1 MKKLIIS
8 ATFVLAS
15 FGVIAQNAIEV
26 ISKWQKMNVP
36 GMQIKVDGNAKTA
49 ISTLKDQLKSEK
61 VKAKASSAKL
71 EAEAVTFYRV
81 SPNMINIYATAEEN
95 KDNTTLLT
103 VFLAQGQDAS
113 TFMSAANNAE
123 AVGKLKTFL
132 ENDYAKAQNK
142 EALLLNIKEQEKIA
156 KKGESTAK
164 SLESKIQ
171 DLNQKLSETK
181 NQLANQKTEN
191 ERNLQ
196 LLNDLKAKN

>member
-15 FGVIAQNAIEV
+15 VGVIAQNAIEV

-61 VKAKASSAKL
+61 VKAKASSDKL

-142 EALLLNIKEQEKIA
+142 EALLLNIKEQEKIV

-181 NQLANQKTEN
+181 NPLANQKTEN